1 MINTQ
6 RFGSGGGTGSSS
18 HKQNKNKLFRDTES
32 DEGFGSGCLWE
43 EELSSSLVES
53 IHSVKLKD

>member
-1 MINTQ
+1 MVEAQGPHLT
-6 RFGSGGGTGSSS
+6 SKT
-18 HKQNKNKLFRDTES
+18 KTLFRDTES